1 MVAWSSS
8 EGLTTLWPLAH
19 SDLTEL
25 SCGCSRPFSHH
36 DTSGIYLHLLSIIQ
50 QQSNY
55 RLESEASIAGA
66 MQLACIARE
75 KGRRGDDHY
84 SVRKREASRLK
95 LQACQYDVGETGSSI
110 ESLAGEM
117 WNRLMTF
124 SANCQHYS
132 TLHGYRSGIH
142 LNFVQYIWNWYY
154 HLPESLI
161 KLIKFHVCQHS
172 FSLQLFLA

>member
-1 MVAWSSS
+1 M
-8 EGLTTLWPLAH
+8 EGITCVYGGMIFHWGSHHPLA
-19 SDLTEL
+19 SRTFWPDRTEL
-25 SCGCSRPFSHH
+25 WRSRPFSHH

-75 KGRRGDDHY
+75 KGRQGDDHY
-84 SVRKREASRLK
+84 SVRKREASCLK

-124 SANCQHYS
+124 SANCWHYS

-142 LNFVQYIWNWYY
+142 FNFVQYTGTGIITDQNHW
-154 HLPESLI
+154 
-161 KLIKFHVCQHS
+161 
-172 FSLQLFLA
+172 